1 MLLLFSYEH
10 TGFFD
15 RTLSDYSQKDSA
27 LHLILRMR
35 GGMQIFVKLTLT
47 LEVKSS
53 DTLDNVKAKIQN
65 NPS

>member
-1 MLLLFSYEH
+1 
-10 TGFFD
+10 

-53 DTLDNVKAKIQN
+53 DTLDNVKAKIQD
-65 NPS
+65 